1 MLARRARAKI
11 WFKGKDISEFV
22 ESFTY
27 SDNTDFTD
35 DVSVTISDRDRFWA
49 NNFFPET
56 GDYIIVE
63 IWLKHWN
70 KENDNRTIKLGTFE
84 IDNIN
89 YNVTNLTIN
98 AVAIPIFS
106 NIRDEKKYKTREK
119 IKLSAIAKEIAKT
132 GGLTLVY
139 ESDINPTYDS
149 TEQQNEAD
157 LYYLEKL
164 CKNEGLALKIT
175 GKQLIVFSEEKYD
188 KLPAVKTLEVGKD
201 FFYGY
206 PNFSRNAKNI
216 YGACEIK
223 FFDSKTDKVYTG
235 KFTAPNQTKNGKT
248 LRLQEK
254 FNSKTD
260 KDINYNQKAKIKLRA
275 QNKNEFTVNIKL
287 KGDIVYFAGTNVML
301 KGFYKFDGKYNIT
314 TCSHTINRSGYVV
327 TLNCR
332 RCLEGY

>member
-1 MLARRARAKI
+1 MFARRAMVKV
-11 WFKGKDISEFV
+11 WFKEKDISELV
-22 ESFTY
+22 ESFVY

-35 DVSVTISDRDRFWA
+35 DVSIVVSDRDRLWA
-49 NNFFPET
+49 NDFFPET
-56 GDYIIVE
+56 GDYIRVE
-63 IWLKHWN
+63 IWLRNWN
-70 KENDNRTIKLGTFE
+70 RENDNRTIKLGTFE

-89 YNVTNLTIN
+89 YNVTKLTIN

-119 IKLSAIAKEIAKT
+119 IKLSAIAEEIAKA
-132 GGLTLVY
+132 GGLSLVY
-139 ESDINPTYDS
+139 ESDFDPTFDS

-175 GKQLIVFSEEKYD
+175 GKQLVVFSEEKYD
-188 KLPAVKTLEVGKD
+188 SLPVVKTLEVGKD

-223 FFDSKTDKVYTG
+223 FFDSKTDKIYSG
-235 KFTAPNQTKNGKT
+235 NFFAPNRGKNEKT

-260 KDINYNQKAKIKLRA
+260 KNINYNRKAKIKLRE
-275 QNKNEFTVNIKL
+275 QNKNEFTVSIKL
-287 KGDIVYFAGTNVML
+287 KGDIIYFAGTNIYL
-301 KGFYKFDGKYNIT
+301 KGFYKFDGKYSIT
-314 TCSHTINRSGYVV
+314 TCEHSINRSGYIV
-327 TLNCR
+327 TLECR